1 MTNYAIGCPSLFI
14 DRSGGMARV
23 ARLNW
28 APDPQVAY
36 AQGAKSAPAGSS
48 AAAPWKFRL
57 EEARI
62 EDIHRAI
69 KSRQITCEKLVQAYI
84 NRIRAYDGMCVAPVN
99 PNDASDPQNLFP
111 DVAKYTGTPLQPG
124 VMQATVSD
132 PTKQQTYGYIRGV
145 KNAGQ
150 LRSLS
155 TVNIRGERSATCKAT
170 CDLHPSKGPL
180 PSGCSPACEAFRAQP
195 DGIERAREL
204 DRRFGANPNLVTMP
218 LYCTPFSIKD
228 IFDTK
233 DMRSTGG
240 ADVAYA
246 LDAAPADSTIVA
258 QLRAKGA
265 IILGKANLS
274 EYNGASGDP
283 GGSAKAEAVVLGA
296 GNSRSTWAGN
306 PCNPYDTERAP
317 AQAASSSGSGVSVA
331 ANLVTCSICEE
342 TGGSCRVPAAYN
354 GVASLNTGKAIMPF
368 GGGIGA
374 DPFIDR
380 AGINCRTV
388 KDTAIV
394 LDALKDPKRGYYD
407 PRDIYTALPK
417 ALIPQKPFASF
428 AGEKSLRGMRIGIVR
443 EFMVKHT
450 PNDAAISD
458 QIDKEIKTILRDKL
472 GAELFESV
480 DPLYPDDPSIPNL
493 KPTFQEALAEILP
506 FHMPEYLF
514 KTTSS
519 GEAEFPVF
527 ASRINVNVGK
537 TAGGGTLAPAEYM
550 ARAAEGLEPFP
561 PNLNLRRITLF
572 PRTSSFRFHLSQYLL
587 RRGDAKVKDWPSLNA
602 NASYYSGDKLAAFI
616 NWENLKDIRSDG
628 LTERIKMR
636 EVMQRV
642 ILKVMR
648 ENNLDALVNPLN
660 TVPIPKIG
668 GPVEPQIN
676 SRPSNRF
683 AFTADAGIPEV
694 IVPAGFNQ
702 VVYEPKFALSADTKT
717 YRSVSGTEKTMLDA
731 PGLPIS
737 LAFWAGPGEEGTIL
751 KAASAYEAATKHRRP
766 PRAFGPL
773 HGEPR

>member
-1 MTNYAIGCPSLFI
+1 MLKRDRQIGSAWVFALAVWLISFT
-14 DRSGGMARV
+14 
-23 ARLNW
+23 
-28 APDPQVAY
+28 APLSHAQVAK
-36 AQGAKSAPAGSS
+36 AATAAKAS
-48 AAAPWKFRL
+48 APWKFRL

-69 KSRQITCEKLVQAYI
+69 RTRQITCEKIVQAYI
-84 NRIRAYDGMCVAPVN
+84 NRIRAYDGQCVAPVN
-99 PNDASDPQNLFP
+99 PNDASDPNNHFP
-111 DVAKYTGTPLQPG
+111 DVGKYTGTPMQPG

-132 PTKQQTYGYIRGV
+132 PSKQQTYGYIRGV

-150 LRSLS
+150 LRSLN

-180 PSGCSPACEAFRAQP
+180 PNTCSQTCEAFRAQP

-204 DRRFGANPNLVTMP
+204 DRLFGANPNLTAMP
-218 LYCTPFSIKD
+218 LYCAPFSIKD
-228 IFDTK
+228 IFDAK

-240 ADVAYA
+240 ADVNYA
-246 LDAAPADSTIVA
+246 MDAAPADSTIVA

-265 IILGKANLS
+265 IILAKANLS

-283 GGSAKAEAVVLGA
+283 GGEAKAAAVVLGA
-296 GNSRSTWAGN
+296 GNSRSTWGGN
-306 PCNPYDTERAP
+306 PCNPYDTERAA
-317 AQAASSSGSGVSVA
+317 AQAASSSGSGVSVS
-331 ANLVTCSICEE
+331 ANLVACSICEE

-354 GVASLNTGKAIMPF
+354 ALANLNTGKAIISF

-380 AGINCRTV
+380 AGIQCRTV

-394 LDALKDPKRGYYD
+394 LDALKDPQRGYYD

-417 ALIPQKPFASF
+417 ALISQKPYASF
-428 AGEKSLRGMRIGIVR
+428 AEQKSLKGMRIGIVR

-472 GAELFESV
+472 GAQLFESV
-480 DPLYPDDPSIPNL
+480 DPLYPDDPTIPNL
-493 KPTFQEALAEILP
+493 KPSFQEALAEILP

-514 KTTSS
+514 KTLSN
-519 GEAEFPVF
+519 GQAEFPVF
-527 ASRINVNVGK
+527 ASKINVNIGK
-537 TAGGGTLAPAEYM
+537 TPGAGTLSPAEYM
-550 ARAAEGLEPFP
+550 ARAAESLEPFP

-587 RRGDAKVKDWPSLNA
+587 RRGDARVKDWPSLNA

-616 NWENLKDIRSDG
+616 NWQNLTDIRSAG

-642 ILKVMR
+642 VLKVMR
-648 ENNLDALVNPLN
+648 ENNLDVLINPL
-660 TVPIPKIG
+660 TTIPIPKIG
-668 GPVEPQIN
+668 GPVEAEIN

-694 IVPAGFNQ
+694 VVPAGFNQ
-702 VVYEPKFALSADTKT
+702 VVFEPKFALSADTRS
-717 YRSVSGTEKTMLDA
+717 YRNVSGTERTLLDA

-737 LAFWAGPGEEGTIL
+737 LSFWAGPGEEAMII
-751 KAASAYEAATKHRRP
+751 KAAAAYEAATKHRRP
-766 PRAFGPL
+766 PAAFGPL
-773 HGEPR
+773 PGEP

>member
-1 MTNYAIGCPSLFI
+1 MTGDVTKVRRFYSLRLPAWI
-14 DRSGGMARV
+14 V
-23 ARLNW
+23 ALGLFNLG
-28 APDPQVAY
+28 PGLVH
-36 AQGAKSAPAGSS
+36 AQTAKPPPAK

-69 KSRQITCEKLVQAYI
+69 RSRQITCAGLVQAYI
-84 NRIRAYDGMCVAPVN
+84 NRIRAYDGPCVAAVN
-99 PNDASDPQNLFP
+99 PNDASDPQNHFP
-111 DVAKYTGTPLQPG
+111 DIGKYTGTPLQPG
-124 VMQATVSD
+124 VMQATISD
-132 PTKQQTYGYIRGV
+132 PAKQQIYGTIRGV

-155 TVNIRGERSATCKAT
+155 TVNIRGERCATCKGS
-170 CDLHPSKGPL
+170 CDLHPSKGLL
-180 PSGCSPACEAFRAQP
+180 PSACNPACEVFRAQP
-195 DGIERAREL
+195 DALERAREL
-204 DRRFGANPNLVTMP
+204 DRQFGANPNLTALP
-218 LYCTPFSIKD
+218 LYCAAFSIKD

-240 ADVAYA
+240 ADVAYNM
-246 LDAAPADSTIVA
+246 DAAPADSTIVA

-265 IILGKANLS
+265 IILAKANLS
-274 EYNGASGDP
+274 EYNGGTGDP
-283 GGSAKAEAVVLGA
+283 GGAAKANAVVLGA
-296 GNSRSTWAGN
+296 GNSRSTWGGN
-306 PCNPYDTERAP
+306 PCNPYDTERAA

-331 ANLVTCSICEE
+331 ANLATCSICEE

-354 GVASLNTGKAIMPF
+354 GIANLTTGKAIMPF

-380 AGINCRTV
+380 AGIHCRWV

-417 ALIPQKPFASF
+417 ALISQKPYASF
-428 AGEKSLRGMRIGIVR
+428 AKEKNLTGMRIGIVR

-472 GAELFESV
+472 GAQLFESV
-480 DPLYPDDPSIPNL
+480 DPLYPDDPTIPNL

-514 KTTSS
+514 KTNRA

-537 TAGGGTLAPAEYM
+537 TSGGGSLSPAEYM
-550 ARAAEGLEPFP
+550 ARAAEGLDPFP

-572 PRTSSFRFHLSQYLL
+572 PRTLSFKFHLSQYLL
-587 RRGDAKVKDWPSLNA
+587 RRGDAKVKDWASLNA
-602 NASYYSGDKLAAFI
+602 NATYYSGDKLAAFI
-616 NWENLKDIRSDG
+616 NWQNLPDIRSDG
-628 LTERIKMR
+628 ITERIKMR

-642 ILKVMR
+642 VLKVMR
-648 ENNLDALVNPLN
+648 ENNLDVLVNPL
-660 TVPIPKIG
+660 TTIPIPKIG
-668 GPVEPQIN
+668 GPVEPEVN

-694 IVPAGFNQ
+694 TVPAGFNR
-702 VVYEPKFALSADTKT
+702 VIYEPKFALSPDTKS
-717 YRSVSGTEKTMLDA
+717 YRSVSGTERTLLDP

-737 LAFWAGPGEEGTIL
+737 LSFWAGPGEEPTIL
-751 KAASAYEAATKHRRP
+751 KAASAYEGATKHRRP
-766 PRAFGPL
+766 PAAFGPL
-773 HGEPR
+773 PGEP

>member
-1 MTNYAIGCPSLFI
+1 MTKHASLGGWCLSLGLAVCLEGHALWDFGPS
-14 DRSGGMARV
+14 SAR
-23 ARLNW
+23 AQSA
-28 APDPQVAY
+28 AP
-36 AQGAKSAPAGSS
+36 APAGK
-48 AAAPWKFRL
+48 APAPWKFRL

-69 KSRQITCEKLVQAYI
+69 KSRQITCEQLVQAYI
-84 NRIRAYDGMCVAPVN
+84 NRIRAYDGMCVTPVN
-99 PNDASDPQNLFP
+99 PNDANDPKNLFP

-132 PTKQQTYGYIRGV
+132 PAKQQTYGYIRGV

-150 LRSLS
+150 LRSFS

-180 PSGCSPACEAFRAQP
+180 PGGCSPACEAFRAQP
-195 DGIERAREL
+195 DGLERARDL
-204 DRRFGANPNLVTMP
+204 DRQFGTNPNLSAMP

-246 LDAAPADSTIVA
+246 LDAAPQDSTIVA

-274 EYNGASGDP
+274 EYNGGSGDP

-317 AQAASSSGSGVSVA
+317 AQAASSSGSGVSVS
-331 ANLVTCSICEE
+331 ANLVACSICEE

-354 GVASLNTGKAIMPF
+354 GIANLNTGKAIMPF

-380 AGINCRTV
+380 AGIHCRTV

-417 ALIPQKPFASF
+417 ALIPQKPYASF

-450 PNDAAISD
+450 SNDAAISD
-458 QIDKEIKTILRDKL
+458 QIDKEIKSILRDKL
-472 GAELFESV
+472 GAQLFESV
-480 DPLYPDDPSIPNL
+480 DPLYPDDPTIPNL

-514 KTTSS
+514 KTNAA
-519 GEAEFPVF
+519 GEAEFTVF
-527 ASRINVNVGK
+527 ASRINVSVGK
-537 TAGGGTLAPAEYM
+537 TPGGGKLSPAEYM

-587 RRGDAKVKDWPSLNA
+587 RRNDAKVKDWPSLNA

-616 NWENLKDIRSDG
+616 NWQNLNDIRSDG

-642 ILKVMR
+642 VLKVMR
-648 ENNLDALVNPLN
+648 ENNLDVLVNPLT

-668 GPVEPQIN
+668 GPVEPEIN
-676 SRPSNRF
+676 SRPSNRY

-694 IVPAGFNQ
+694 VVPAGFNQ
-702 VVYEPKFALSADTKT
+702 VVYEPKFVLSADTKN
-717 YRSVSGTEKTMLDA
+717 YRSVSGTEKALLDA

-737 LAFWAGPGEEGTIL
+737 LSFWAGPGEESTIL

-766 PRAFGPL
+766 PQAFGPL
-773 HGEPR
+773 RGEP

>member
-1 MTNYAIGCPSLFI
+1 MIKYVTVGRRCLSIALAGWLGTNVLT
-14 DRSGGMARV
+14 
-23 ARLNW
+23 
-28 APDPQVAY
+28 APDPQAAY

-204 DRRFGANPNLVTMP
+204 DRRFGANPNLSAMP

-480 DPLYPDDPSIPNL
+480 DPLYPDDPAIPNL

-519 GEAEFPVF
+519 GEAEFSVF

-648 ENNLDALVNPLN
+648 ENNLDALVNPL
-660 TVPIPKIG
+660 TTIPIPKIG

-717 YRSVSGTEKTMLDA
+717 YRSVSGTEKAMLDA

-751 KAASAYEAATKHRRP
+751 KAASAYEAATKHRRS

-773 HGEPR
+773 RGEPQ

>member
-1 MTNYAIGCPSLFI
+1 MARYAIL
-14 DRSGGMARV
+14 V
-23 ARLNW
+23 ARFLSLGLALW
-28 APDPQVAY
+28 LGAHALFSFAPPSAY
-36 AQGAKSAPAGSS
+36 AQSAKPAPAGKAS
-48 AAAPWKFRL
+48 APWKFRL

-69 KSRQITCEKLVQAYI
+69 KSRQITCEQLVQAYI

-99 PNDASDPQNLFP
+99 PNDASDAKNFFP
-111 DVAKYTGTPLQPG
+111 DIAKYTGTPLQPG

-132 PTKQQTYGYIRGV
+132 PAKQQTYGYIRGV

-180 PSGCSPACEAFRAQP
+180 PGGCSPACEAFRAQP
-195 DGIERAREL
+195 DGLERAREL
-204 DRRFGANPNLVTMP
+204 DRQFGANPNLSAMP
-218 LYCTPFSIKD
+218 LYCTAFSIKD

-240 ADVAYA
+240 ADVTYA

-283 GGSAKAEAVVLGA
+283 GGSAKAEAVVVGA

-317 AQAASSSGSGVSVA
+317 AQAASSSGSGVSVS
-331 ANLVTCSICEE
+331 ANLVVCSICEE

-354 GVASLNTGKAIMPF
+354 GIANLNAGKAIMSF

-380 AGINCRTV
+380 AGIHCRTV

-417 ALIPQKPFASF
+417 ALIPQKPYASF
-428 AGEKSLRGMRIGIVR
+428 AGQKSLAGMRIGIVR

-458 QIDKEIKTILRDKL
+458 QIDREIKTILRDKL
-472 GAELFESV
+472 GAQLFESV
-480 DPLYPDDPSIPNL
+480 DPLYPDDPTIPNL
-493 KPTFQEALAEILP
+493 KPSFQEALAEILP

-514 KTTSS
+514 KTNSA

-527 ASRINVNVGK
+527 ASRINVSVGK
-537 TAGGGTLAPAEYM
+537 TPGGGTLSPAEYM
-550 ARAAEGLEPFP
+550 ARTAEGLEPFP

-587 RRGDAKVKDWPSLNA
+587 RRNDAKVKDWPSLNA

-616 NWENLKDIRSDG
+616 NWQNLNDIRSDG

-648 ENNLDALVNPLN
+648 ENNLDVLVNPLN

-668 GPVEPQIN
+668 GPVEPEIN

-694 IVPAGFNQ
+694 VVPAGFNQ
-702 VVYEPKFALSADTKT
+702 VVYEPKFALSPDTKN

-737 LAFWAGPGEEGTIL
+737 LSFWAGPGEEGTIL

-766 PRAFGPL
+766 PPAFGPL
-773 HGEPR
+773 RGEP

>member
-1 MTNYAIGCPSLFI
+1 MTRYATKVGRCFSL
-14 DRSGGMARV
+14 SLAAWLGMMGLQTFAIK
-23 ARLNW
+23 LL
-28 APDPQVAY
+28 Y
-36 AQGAKSAPAGSS
+36 AQSANAPAASKAS
-48 AAAPWKFRL
+48 MPWKFRL

-69 KSRQITCEKLVQAYI
+69 KSRQITCEKLVQAHI

-99 PNDASDPQNLFP
+99 PNDPNDPNNLFP

-124 VMQATVSD
+124 VMQATISD
-132 PTKQQTYGYIRGV
+132 PAKLQTYGYIRGA

-180 PSGCSPACEAFRAQP
+180 PSGCSQTCEAFRAQP
-195 DGIERAREL
+195 DGLERAREL
-204 DRRFGANPNLVTMP
+204 DRQFGANPNLVAMP

-240 ADVAYA
+240 ADVTYGM
-246 LDAAPADSTIVA
+246 DAAPADSTIVA

-265 IILGKANLS
+265 IILAKANLS
-274 EYNGASGDP
+274 EYNGGTGDP
-283 GGSAKAEAVVLGA
+283 GGAAKATAVVLGA

-306 PCNPYDTERAP
+306 PCNPYDTERAA

-354 GVASLNTGKAIMPF
+354 GVANLTTGKAIMAF

-380 AGINCRTV
+380 AGIHCRTV

-417 ALIPQKPFASF
+417 ALIPQKPYASF
-428 AGEKSLRGMRIGIVR
+428 AEQKNLAGMRIGIVR

-458 QIDKEIKTILRDKL
+458 QIDREIKRILRDKL
-472 GAELFESV
+472 GAQLFESV
-480 DPLYPDDPSIPNL
+480 DPLYPDDPAIPNL

-514 KTTSS
+514 KINNA

-527 ASRINVNVGK
+527 AGKVNVSVGK
-537 TAGGGTLAPAEYM
+537 TPGGGTLSPAEYM
-550 ARAAEGLEPFP
+550 ARAAEGMEPFP

-587 RRGDAKVKDWPSLNA
+587 RRGDTKVKDWLSLNA
-602 NASYYSGDKLAAFI
+602 NATYYSGDKLAAFT
-616 NWENLKDIRSDG
+616 NWQNLADIRSNG
-628 LTERIKMR
+628 ITERIKMR

-642 ILKVMR
+642 VLKVMR
-648 ENNLDALVNPLN
+648 ENNLDVLVNPL
-660 TVPIPKIG
+660 TTIPIPKIG
-668 GPVEPQIN
+668 GPVEPEIN

-683 AFTADAGIPEV
+683 AFTADAGIPEIV
-694 IVPAGFNQ
+694 VPAGFNR
-702 VVYEPKFALSADTKT
+702 VVYEPKFMLSADTKS
-717 YRSVSGTEKTMLDA
+717 YRSISGTEQTLLDP
-731 PGLPIS
+731 PGLPIGLS
-737 LAFWAGPGEEGTIL
+737 FWAGPGEESTIL

-766 PRAFGPL
+766 PAAFGPL
-773 HGEPR
+773 PGEP

>member
-1 MTNYAIGCPSLFI
+1 MTRPVTKVRRSCSLSLAAWVAAIGL
-14 DRSGGMARV
+14 
-23 ARLNW
+23 LNF
-28 APDPQVAY
+28 APGLTY
-36 AQGAKSAPAGSS
+36 AQAAKPPPAGK
-48 AAAPWKFRL
+48 AATPWKFRL

-69 KSRQITCEKLVQAYI
+69 GSGQITCARLVQAYI
-84 NRIRAYDGMCVAPVN
+84 NRIRAYDGQCVAPVN
-99 PNDASDPQNLFP
+99 PNDTSDPQNHFP
-111 DVAKYTGTPLQPG
+111 DAAKYTGTPLQPG
-124 VMQATVSD
+124 VMQATISD
-132 PTKQQTYGYIRGV
+132 PAKLQIYGTIRGV
-145 KNAGQ
+145 KNSGQ

-155 TVNIRGERSATCKAT
+155 TVNIRGERCATCKGH

-180 PSGCSPACEAFRAQP
+180 PSGCNPACEVFRAQP
-195 DGIERAREL
+195 DGLERAQEL
-204 DRRFGANPNLVTMP
+204 DRQFGAKPNLAAMP
-218 LYCTPFSIKD
+218 LYCAAFSIKD

-240 ADVAYA
+240 ADVAYGM
-246 LDAAPADSTIVA
+246 DAAPADSTIVA

-265 IILGKANLS
+265 IILAKANLS
-274 EYNGASGDP
+274 EYNGATGDP
-283 GGSAKAEAVVLGA
+283 GGAAKADAVVLGA

-306 PCNPYDTERAP
+306 PCNPYDTERAA
-317 AQAASSSGSGVSVA
+317 AQAASSSGSGVSVG

-354 GVASLNTGKAIMPF
+354 GIANLTTGKAIMPF

-380 AGINCRTV
+380 AGIHCRWV

-417 ALIPQKPFASF
+417 ALIPQKPYAGFAK
-428 AGEKSLRGMRIGIVR
+428 EKSLAGMRIGIVR

-472 GAELFESV
+472 GAQLFESV
-480 DPLYPDDPSIPNL
+480 DPLYPDDPTVANL

-514 KTTSS
+514 KTNAA

-527 ASRINVNVGK
+527 AGRINVNVGK
-537 TAGGGTLAPAEYM
+537 TPGGGTLSPAEYM

-572 PRTSSFRFHLSQYLL
+572 PRTSSFKFHLSQYLL
-587 RRGDAKVKDWPSLNA
+587 RRGDTKVKDWASLNA
-602 NASYYSGDKLAAFI
+602 NATYYSGDKLAAFI
-616 NWENLKDIRSDG
+616 NWQNLTDIRSNG

-642 ILKVMR
+642 VLKVMR
-648 ENNLDALVNPLN
+648 ENNLDVLVNPLT

-694 IVPAGFNQ
+694 TVPAGFNR
-702 VVYEPKFALSADTKT
+702 VVYEPKFALSSDT
-717 YRSVSGTEKTMLDA
+717 RSYQNISGTEQTLLDP
-731 PGLPIS
+731 PGLPVS
-737 LAFWAGPGEEGTIL
+737 MSFWAGPGEEGTIL

-766 PRAFGPL
+766 PPAFGPL
-773 HGEPR
+773 SGEP

>member
-1 MTNYAIGCPSLFI
+1 MTRPVLKVTRMFSLGLAAWVAWIGLLDFAPELLLHAQTAKPS
-14 DRSGGMARV
+14 AT
-23 ARLNW
+23 A
-28 APDPQVAY
+28 
-36 AQGAKSAPAGSS
+36 
-48 AAAPWKFRL
+48 WKFRL
-57 EEARI
+57 EETKI

-69 KSRQITCEKLVQAYI
+69 RSGQITCARLVQAYI
-84 NRIRAYDGMCVAPVN
+84 NRIRAYDGTCVAPAD
-99 PNDASDPQNLFP
+99 PNDGNDPKNHFP

-124 VMQATVSD
+124 VMQATISD
-132 PTKQQTYGYIRGV
+132 PAKMQIYGTIRGL

-155 TVNIRGERSATCKAT
+155 TVNIRGERCATCKGS

-180 PSGCSPACEAFRAQP
+180 PSGCNQACEAFRAQP
-195 DGIERAREL
+195 DGLERAQEL
-204 DRRFGANPNLVTMP
+204 DRQFGANPNLAAMP

-240 ADVAYA
+240 ADVAYGM
-246 LDAAPADSTIVA
+246 DAAPADSTIVA

-265 IILGKANLS
+265 IILAKANLS
-274 EYNGASGDP
+274 EYNGATGDP
-283 GGSAKAEAVVLGA
+283 GGSAKATAVVLGA

-306 PCNPYDTERAP
+306 PCNPYDTERAA
-317 AQAASSSGSGVSVA
+317 AQAASSSGSGVSVS

-354 GVASLNTGKAIMPF
+354 GIANLTTGKAIIPF

-380 AGINCRTV
+380 AGIHCRWV

-417 ALIPQKPFASF
+417 GLISQKPYASF
-428 AGEKSLRGMRIGIVR
+428 AGEKSLTGMRIGIVR

-450 PNDAAISD
+450 ANDAAISD
-458 QIDKEIKTILRDKL
+458 QIDKEIKAILRDKL
-472 GAELFESV
+472 GAQLFESV
-480 DPLYPDDPSIPNL
+480 DPLYPDDPTIPNL

-514 KTTSS
+514 KTNSA

-527 ASRINVNVGK
+527 ASKVNVDVGK
-537 TAGGGTLAPAEYM
+537 TPGGGTLSPAEYM

-572 PRTSSFRFHLSQYLL
+572 PRTSSFKFHLSQYLL
-587 RRGDAKVKDWPSLNA
+587 RRGDTKVKDWASLNA
-602 NASYYSGDKLAAFI
+602 NATYYSGDKLAAFT
-616 NWENLKDIRSDG
+616 NWQNLADIRSNG
-628 LTERIKMR
+628 LTERITMR

-642 ILKVMR
+642 VLKVMR
-648 ENNLDALVNPLN
+648 ENNLDVLVNPL
-660 TVPIPKIG
+660 TTIPIPKIG
-668 GPVEPQIN
+668 GPVEPEVN

-683 AFTADAGIPEV
+683 AFTADAGIPE
-694 IVPAGFNQ
+694 ITVPAGFNR
-702 VVYEPKFALSADTKT
+702 VVYEPKFVLSSDTKN
-717 YRSVSGTEKTMLDA
+717 YRSVSGSERTLLDA

-737 LAFWAGPGEEGTIL
+737 ISFWAGPGEEPTIL
-751 KAASAYEAATKHRRP
+751 KVASAYEAATKHRRP
-766 PRAFGPL
+766 PAAFGPL
-773 HGEPR
+773 SGEP

>member
-1 MTNYAIGCPSLFI
+1 MTRPVTKVRRSCSLSLAAWVAAIGL
-14 DRSGGMARV
+14 
-23 ARLNW
+23 LNF
-28 APDPQVAY
+28 APGLTY
-36 AQGAKSAPAGSS
+36 AQAAKPPPAGK
-48 AAAPWKFRL
+48 AATPWKFRL

-69 KSRQITCEKLVQAYI
+69 GSGQITCARLVQAYI
-84 NRIRAYDGMCVAPVN
+84 NRIRAYDGQCVAPVN
-99 PNDASDPQNLFP
+99 PNDTSDPQNHFP
-111 DVAKYTGTPLQPG
+111 DAAKYTGTPLQPG
-124 VMQATVSD
+124 VMQATISD
-132 PTKQQTYGYIRGV
+132 PAKLQIYGTIRGV
-145 KNAGQ
+145 KNSGQ

-155 TVNIRGERSATCKAT
+155 TVNIRGERCATCKGH

-180 PSGCSPACEAFRAQP
+180 PSGCNPACEVFRAQP
-195 DGIERAREL
+195 DGLERAQEL
-204 DRRFGANPNLVTMP
+204 DRRFGAKPNLAAMP
-218 LYCTPFSIKD
+218 LYCAAFSIKD

-240 ADVAYA
+240 ADVAYGM
-246 LDAAPADSTIVA
+246 DAAPADSTIVA

-265 IILGKANLS
+265 IILAKANLS
-274 EYNGASGDP
+274 EYNGATGDP
-283 GGSAKAEAVVLGA
+283 GGAAKADAVVLGA

-306 PCNPYDTERAP
+306 PCNPYDTERAA
-317 AQAASSSGSGVSVA
+317 AQAASSSGSGVSVG

-354 GVASLNTGKAIMPF
+354 GIANLTTGKAIMPF

-380 AGINCRTV
+380 AGIHCRWV

-394 LDALKDPKRGYYD
+394 LDALKDPKHGYYD

-417 ALIPQKPFASF
+417 ALIPQKPYAGFAK
-428 AGEKSLRGMRIGIVR
+428 EKSLAGMRIGIVR

-472 GAELFESV
+472 GAQLFESV
-480 DPLYPDDPSIPNL
+480 DPLYPDDPTVANL

-514 KTTSS
+514 KTNAA

-527 ASRINVNVGK
+527 AGRINVNVGK
-537 TAGGGTLAPAEYM
+537 TPGGGTLSPAEYM

-572 PRTSSFRFHLSQYLL
+572 PRTSSFKFHLSQYLL
-587 RRGDAKVKDWPSLNA
+587 RRGDTKVKDWASLNA
-602 NASYYSGDKLAAFI
+602 NATYYSGDKLAAFI
-616 NWENLKDIRSDG
+616 NWQNLTDIRSNG

-642 ILKVMR
+642 VLKVMR
-648 ENNLDALVNPLN
+648 ENNLDVLVNPLT

-694 IVPAGFNQ
+694 TVPAGFNR
-702 VVYEPKFALSADTKT
+702 VVYEPKFALSSDT
-717 YRSVSGTEKTMLDA
+717 RSYQNISGTEQTLLDP
-731 PGLPIS
+731 PGLPVS
-737 LAFWAGPGEEGTIL
+737 MSFWAGPGEEGTIL

-766 PRAFGPL
+766 PTAFGPL
-773 HGEPR
+773 SGEP

>member
-1 MTNYAIGCPSLFI
+1 MTSYALAVRRCLSIALAGWLASHIF
-14 DRSGGMARV
+14 
-23 ARLNW
+23 W
-28 APDPQVAY
+28 ALDPQVAD
-36 AQGAKSAPAGSS
+36 AQSAKPAPAGSAS
-48 AAAPWKFRL
+48 APWKFRL

-99 PNDASDPQNLFP
+99 PNDANDPQNLFP

-180 PSGCSPACEAFRAQP
+180 PSGCSPACEAFRTQP
-195 DGIERAREL
+195 DGLERAREL
-204 DRRFGANPNLVTMP
+204 DRRFGANPNLSAMP

-354 GVASLNTGKAIMPF
+354 GVASLNTGKAIIPF

-480 DPLYPDDPSIPNL
+480 DPLYPDDPAISNL

-519 GEAEFPVF
+519 GEAEFSVF

-702 VVYEPKFALSADTKT
+702 VVYEPKFALSDDTKT
-717 YRSVSGTEKTMLDA
+717 YRSVSGIEKTMLDA
-731 PGLPIS
+731 PGLPVS

>member
-1 MTNYAIGCPSLFI
+1 MTRPVTKVRRSFSLSLAAWVAAIGLLDF
-14 DRSGGMARV
+14 
-23 ARLNW
+23 
-28 APDPQVAY
+28 APGLTY
-36 AQGAKSAPAGSS
+36 AQTAKPPPAGK
-48 AAAPWKFRL
+48 AATPWKFRL

-69 KSRQITCEKLVQAYI
+69 GSGQITCARLVQAYI
-84 NRIRAYDGMCVAPVN
+84 NRIRAYDGQCVAPVN
-99 PNDASDPQNLFP
+99 PNDTSDPQNHFP
-111 DVAKYTGTPLQPG
+111 DAAKYTGTPLQPG
-124 VMQATVSD
+124 VMQATISD
-132 PTKQQTYGYIRGV
+132 PAKLQIYGTIRGV
-145 KNAGQ
+145 KNSGQ

-155 TVNIRGERSATCKAT
+155 TVNIRGERCATCKGH

-180 PSGCSPACEAFRAQP
+180 PSGCNPACEAFRAQP
-195 DGIERAREL
+195 DGLERAQEL
-204 DRRFGANPNLVTMP
+204 DRQFGAKPNLAAMP
-218 LYCTPFSIKD
+218 LYCAAFSIKD

-240 ADVAYA
+240 ADVAYGM
-246 LDAAPADSTIVA
+246 DAAPADSTIVA

-265 IILGKANLS
+265 IILAKANLS
-274 EYNGASGDP
+274 EYNGATGDP
-283 GGSAKAEAVVLGA
+283 GGAAKADAVVLGA

-306 PCNPYDTERAP
+306 PCNPYDTERAA
-317 AQAASSSGSGVSVA
+317 AQAASSSGSGVSVG

-354 GVASLNTGKAIMPF
+354 GIANLTTGKAIMSF

-380 AGINCRTV
+380 AGIHCRWV

-394 LDALKDPKRGYYD
+394 LDALKDPKRAYYD

-417 ALIPQKPFASF
+417 ALIPQKPYAGFAK
-428 AGEKSLRGMRIGIVR
+428 EKSLAGMRIGIVR

-472 GAELFESV
+472 GAQLFESV
-480 DPLYPDDPSIPNL
+480 DPLYPDDPTVANL

-514 KTTSS
+514 KTNAA

-527 ASRINVNVGK
+527 AGRINVNVGK
-537 TAGGGTLAPAEYM
+537 TPGGGTLSPAEYM

-572 PRTSSFRFHLSQYLL
+572 PRTSSFKFHLSQYLL
-587 RRGDAKVKDWPSLNA
+587 RRGDTKVKDWASLNA
-602 NASYYSGDKLAAFI
+602 NATYYSGDKLAAFI
-616 NWENLKDIRSDG
+616 NWQNLTDIRSNG

-642 ILKVMR
+642 VLKVMR
-648 ENNLDALVNPLN
+648 ENNLDVLVNPLT

-694 IVPAGFNQ
+694 TVPAGFNR
-702 VVYEPKFALSADTKT
+702 VVYEPKFALSSDT
-717 YRSVSGTEKTMLDA
+717 RSYQNISGTEQTLLDP
-731 PGLPIS
+731 PGLPVS
-737 LAFWAGPGEEGTIL
+737 MSFWAGPGEEGTIL

-766 PRAFGPL
+766 PTAFGPL
-773 HGEPR
+773 SGEP

>member
-1 MTNYAIGCPSLFI
+1 MMRHATNVGRCFWLSLTAWVAAIALSDFAPKLIYA
-14 DRSGGMARV
+14 
-23 ARLNW
+23 
-28 APDPQVAY
+28 QVAM
-36 AQGAKSAPAGSS
+36 APSAGKASI
-48 AAAPWKFRL
+48 PWKFHL

-69 KSRQITCEKLVQAYI
+69 KSGQITCAKLVQAYI

-99 PNDASDPQNLFP
+99 PNDTSDPKNFFP
-111 DVAKYTGTPLQPG
+111 DIAKYTGTPLQPG
-124 VMQATVSD
+124 AMQATISD
-132 PTKQQTYGYIRGV
+132 PAKQQTYGYIRGV

-170 CDLHPSKGPL
+170 CDLHPAKGPL
-180 PSGCSPACEAFRAQP
+180 PGSCSQSCEAFRAQP
-195 DGIERAREL
+195 DGLERAREL
-204 DRRFGANPNLVTMP
+204 DRQFGANPNLAAMP
-218 LYCTPFSIKD
+218 LYCVAFSIKD

-265 IILGKANLS
+265 IILAKANLS

-283 GGSAKAEAVVLGA
+283 GGAAKAEAVVLGA

-306 PCNPYDTERAP
+306 PCNPYDTERAA

-331 ANLVTCSICEE
+331 ANLVACSICEE

-354 GVASLNTGKAIMPF
+354 GLANLTTGKAIIPF

-380 AGINCRTV
+380 AGIHCRTV

-394 LDALKDPKRGYYD
+394 LDALKDPRRGYYD

-417 ALIPQKPFASF
+417 ALIPQKPYASF
-428 AGEKSLRGMRIGIVR
+428 ANQKSLTGMRIGIVR

-458 QIDKEIKTILRDKL
+458 QIDKEIKNILRNKL
-472 GAELFESV
+472 GAQLFESV
-480 DPLYPDDPSIPNL
+480 DPLYPDDPTIPNL

-506 FHMPEYLF
+506 FHIPEYLF

-527 ASRINVNVGK
+527 AGKINVAVGK
-537 TAGGGTLAPAEYM
+537 TPGGGTLSPAEYM
-550 ARAAEGLEPFP
+550 ARVAEGLEPFP
-561 PNLNLRRITLF
+561 ANLNLRRITIF

-602 NASYYSGDKLAAFI
+602 NATYYSGDKLAAFI
-616 NWENLKDIRSDG
+616 NWQNLADIRSNG

-642 ILKVMR
+642 VLKVMR
-648 ENNLDALVNPLN
+648 ENNLDVLVNPL
-660 TVPIPKIG
+660 TTIPIPKIG
-668 GPVEPQIN
+668 GPVEPEVN

-683 AFTADAGIPEV
+683 AFTADAGIPEI
-694 IVPAGFNQ
+694 IVPAGFNRI
-702 VVYEPKFALSADTKT
+702 VYEPTFALSADTKS
-717 YRSVSGTEKTMLDA
+717 YRSVSGSEKMLLDA

-737 LAFWAGPGEEGTIL
+737 LSFWAGPGEESTIL
-751 KAASAYEAATKHRRP
+751 KAASAYEAATRHRRP
-766 PRAFGPL
+766 PVAFGPL
-773 HGEPR
+773 PGEP

>member
-1 MTNYAIGCPSLFI
+1 MMEDIANVGSALKRCLTIWVAAISLLNIVPGIIYA
-14 DRSGGMARV
+14 
-23 ARLNW
+23 
-28 APDPQVAY
+28 QVAKPPS
-36 AQGAKSAPAGSS
+36 AGKAPAPS
-48 AAAPWKFRL
+48 KFHL

-69 KSRQITCEKLVQAYI
+69 KSRQITCEQVVQAYL

-99 PNDASDPQNLFP
+99 PNDAGDPKNFFP

-124 VMQATVSD
+124 VMQATISD
-132 PTKQQTYGYIRGV
+132 PAKLQTYGYIRGV

-155 TVNIRGERSATCKAT
+155 TVNIRGERSAICKAT
-170 CDLHPSKGPL
+170 CDLHPSKGAL
-180 PSGCSPACEAFRAQP
+180 PNTCSHSCEAFRAQP
-195 DGIERAREL
+195 DGLERAREL
-204 DRRFGANPNLVTMP
+204 DRQFGANPNLAALP

-228 IFDTK
+228 IFDAK

-240 ADVAYA
+240 ADVAYGM
-246 LDAAPADSTIVA
+246 DAAPADSTIVA

-265 IILGKANLS
+265 IILAKANLS
-274 EYNGASGDP
+274 EYNCASGDP
-283 GGSAKAEAVVLGA
+283 GGSAKADAIVVGA

-306 PCNPYDTERAP
+306 PCNPYDTERAA

-354 GVASLNTGKAIMPF
+354 GLANLNTGKAIIPF

-380 AGINCRTV
+380 AGIQCRTV

-407 PRDIYTALPK
+407 PRDIYTAIPK
-417 ALIPQKPFASF
+417 ALIAQKPYASF
-428 AGEKSLRGMRIGIVR
+428 AQQKSLAGMRLGIVR

-450 PNDAAISD
+450 ANDAAISD
-458 QIDKEIKTILRDKL
+458 QIDKEIKSILRDKL
-472 GAELFESV
+472 GAQLFESV
-480 DPLYPDDPSIPNL
+480 DPLYPDDPTIPNL

-514 KTTSS
+514 KTNNT

-527 ASRINVNVGK
+527 ASKININVGK
-537 TAGGGTLAPAEYM
+537 TPGGGMLSPAEYM
-550 ARAAEGLEPFP
+550 SRAAEGLELFP
-561 PNLNLRRITLF
+561 ANLNLRRITLF
-572 PRTSSFRFHLSQYLL
+572 PRTSSFKFHLSQYLL
-587 RRGDAKVKDWPSLNA
+587 RRGDAKVKDWPTLNA
-602 NASYYSGDKLAAFI
+602 NATYYSGDKLAAFI
-616 NWENLKDIRSDG
+616 NWQNLSDIRSDG

-642 ILKVMR
+642 VLKVMR
-648 ENNLDALVNPLN
+648 ENNLDVLVNPL
-660 TVPIPKIG
+660 TTIPIPKIG
-668 GPVEPQIN
+668 GPVEPEIN
-676 SRPSNRF
+676 SRPSNRY
-683 AFTADAGIPEV
+683 AFTADAGIPEIV
-694 IVPAGFNQ
+694 VPAGFNR
-702 VVYEPKFALSADTKT
+702 VVYEPKFALSSDTRS
-717 YRSVSGTEKTMLDA
+717 YRSVSGTERTLLDA

-737 LAFWAGPGEEGTIL
+737 LSFWAGPGEESTIL
-751 KAASAYEAATKHRRP
+751 KAASAYEAVTKHRRP
-766 PRAFGPL
+766 PAAFGPL
-773 HGEPR
+773 PGEP

>member
-1 MTNYAIGCPSLFI
+1 MTRHATKVGRFFWLSLTPWVAAIALPDLAPKLIYA
-14 DRSGGMARV
+14 
-23 ARLNW
+23 
-28 APDPQVAY
+28 QVATTPPVGN
-36 AQGAKSAPAGSS
+36 ASTPG
-48 AAAPWKFRL
+48 KFRL

-69 KSRQITCEKLVQAYI
+69 KSGQITCEKLVQAYI

-99 PNDASDPQNLFP
+99 PNDASDPKNFFP
-111 DVAKYTGTPLQPG
+111 EVDKYTGTPLQPG
-124 VMQATVSD
+124 VLQATISD
-132 PTKQQTYGYIRGV
+132 PAKQQTYGYIRGV
-145 KNAGQ
+145 KNARQ

-155 TVNIRGERSATCKAT
+155 TVNIRGERSTTCKTT
-170 CDLHPSKGPL
+170 CDLHPSQGPL
-180 PSGCSPACEAFRAQP
+180 PGTCSQACAAFRAQP
-195 DGIERAREL
+195 DGLERAREL
-204 DRRFGANPNLVTMP
+204 DRRFGANPNLVAMP

-240 ADVAYA
+240 ADVAYGM
-246 LDAAPADSTIVA
+246 DAAPADSTIVA

-265 IILGKANLS
+265 IILAKANLS

-283 GGSAKAEAVVLGA
+283 GGAAKADAVVVGA

-306 PCNPYDTERAP
+306 PCNPYDTERAA

-354 GVASLNTGKAIMPF
+354 GLASLTTGKAIIPF

-380 AGINCRTV
+380 AGIHCRTV

-417 ALIPQKPFASF
+417 ALIPQKPYGSF
-428 AGEKSLRGMRIGIVR
+428 ANQKSLAGMRIGIVR

-450 PNDAAISD
+450 PNDVAISD
-458 QIDKEIKTILRDKL
+458 QIDKEIKSILRDKL
-472 GAELFESV
+472 GAQLFESV
-480 DPLYPDDPSIPNL
+480 DPLYPDDPTIPNL

-514 KTTSS
+514 KTTST

-527 ASRINVNVGK
+527 VGKINVAVGK
-537 TAGGGTLAPAEYM
+537 TPGGGTLSPAEYM

-561 PNLNLRRITLF
+561 PNLNLRRITIF
-572 PRTSSFRFHLSQYLL
+572 PRTSSFKFHLSQYLL

-602 NASYYSGDKLAAFI
+602 NATYYSGDKVAAFI
-616 NWENLKDIRSDG
+616 NWQNLADIRSNG

-642 ILKVMR
+642 VLKVMR
-648 ENNLDALVNPLN
+648 ENNLDVLVNPL
-660 TVPIPKIG
+660 TTIPIPKIG
-668 GPVEPQIN
+668 GPVEPEAN

-683 AFTADAGIPEV
+683 AFTADAGIPEI
-694 IVPAGFNQ
+694 IVPAGFNRI
-702 VVYEPKFALSADTKT
+702 VYEPKFMLSADTKS
-717 YRSVSGTEKTMLDA
+717 YRSVSGAEKTLLDA

-737 LAFWAGPGEEGTIL
+737 LSFWAGPGEESTIL

-766 PRAFGPL
+766 PAAFGPL
-773 HGEPR
+773 TGEP

>member
-1 MTNYAIGCPSLFI
+1 MMKHGWIFGSSFVFALAAWLINFAALSS
-14 DRSGGMARV
+14 DA
-23 ARLNW
+23 
-28 APDPQVAY
+28 QVAKTATAAKAS
-36 AQGAKSAPAGSS
+36 AQ
-48 AAAPWKFRL
+48 WKFRL

-69 KSRQITCEKLVQAYI
+69 RTRQITCEKVVQAYI
-84 NRIRAYDGMCVAPVN
+84 NRIRAYDGQCVAPVN
-99 PNDASDPQNLFP
+99 PNDANDPKNHFP
-111 DVAKYTGTPLQPG
+111 DIARYTGTPMQPG
-124 VMQATVSD
+124 VMQATTSD
-132 PTKQQTYGYIRGV
+132 SSKQQTYGYIRGV

-150 LRSLS
+150 LRSLN
-155 TVNIRGERSATCKAT
+155 TVNIRGERSVTCKAT

-180 PSGCSPACEAFRAQP
+180 PNTCSQTCEAFRAQP
-195 DGIERAREL
+195 DAIERAREL
-204 DRRFGANPNLVTMP
+204 DRLFSANPNLAAMP
-218 LYCTPFSIKD
+218 LYCAPFSIKD
-228 IFDTK
+228 IFDAK

-240 ADVAYA
+240 ADVNYA
-246 LDAAPADSTIVA
+246 MDAAPADSTIVA

-265 IILGKANLS
+265 IILAKANLS

-283 GGSAKAEAVVLGA
+283 GGEAKAAAVVLGA
-296 GNSRSTWAGN
+296 GNSRSTWGGN
-306 PCNPYDTERAP
+306 PCNPYDTERAA
-317 AQAASSSGSGVSVA
+317 AQAASSSGSGVSVS
-331 ANLVTCSICEE
+331 ANLVACSICEE

-354 GVASLNTGKAIMPF
+354 GLANLNTGKAIIAF

-380 AGINCRTV
+380 AGIQCRTV

-394 LDALKDPKRGYYD
+394 LDALKDPQRGYYD

-417 ALIPQKPFASF
+417 ALISQKPYASF
-428 AGEKSLRGMRIGIVR
+428 AEQKSLKGMRIGIVR
-443 EFMVKHT
+443 QFMVKHT

-472 GAELFESV
+472 GAQLFESV
-480 DPLYPDDPSIPNL
+480 DPLYPDDPTIANL
-493 KPTFQEALAEILP
+493 KPSFQEALAEILP

-514 KTTSS
+514 KTTGS

-527 ASRINVNVGK
+527 ASKINVSVGK
-537 TAGGGTLAPAEYM
+537 TPGGGTLSPAEYM

-587 RRGDAKVKDWPSLNA
+587 RRGDARVKDWPSLNA

-616 NWENLKDIRSDG
+616 NWQNLTDIRSAG
-628 LTERIKMR
+628 LSERIRMR

-642 ILKVMR
+642 VLKVMR
-648 ENNLDALVNPLN
+648 ENNLDVMINPL
-660 TVPIPKIG
+660 TTIPIPKIG
-668 GPVEPQIN
+668 GPVEPEIN

-694 IVPAGFNQ
+694 VVPAGFNQ
-702 VVYEPKFALSADTKT
+702 VVYEPKFALSADTRS
-717 YRSVSGTEKTMLDA
+717 YRNVSGTERTMLDA

-737 LAFWAGPGEEGTIL
+737 LSFWAGPGEEATII
-751 KAASAYEAATKHRRP
+751 KAAAAYEAATKHRRP
-766 PRAFGPL
+766 PAAFGPL
-773 HGEPR
+773 PGEP

>member
-1 MTNYAIGCPSLFI
+1 MTRYVKKARRYFSVSLAAWLAMMGLETFFLKV
-14 DRSGGMARV
+14 R
-23 ARLNW
+23 
-28 APDPQVAY
+28 Y
-36 AQGAKSAPAGSS
+36 AQSAN
-48 AAAPWKFRL
+48 APTASKASTPGKFRL

-62 EDIHRAI
+62 EDIHRGI

-99 PNDASDPQNLFP
+99 PNDPNDPNNFFP

-124 VMQATVSD
+124 VMQATISD
-132 PTKQQTYGYIRGV
+132 PTKLQTYGYIRGT

-155 TVNIRGERSATCKAT
+155 TVNIRGERSATCKAS
-170 CDLHPSKGPL
+170 CDLHPSKGAL
-180 PSGCSPACEAFRAQP
+180 PTACSQSCEAFRAQP
-195 DGIERAREL
+195 DALERAREL
-204 DRRFGANPNLVTMP
+204 DRQFGANPNLLAMP

-240 ADVAYA
+240 ADVAYDM
-246 LDAAPADSTIVA
+246 DAAPADSTIVA

-274 EYNGASGDP
+274 EYNGGTGDP
-283 GGSAKAEAVVLGA
+283 GGAAKATAVVLGA

-306 PCNPYDTERAP
+306 PCNPYDTERAA

-354 GVASLNTGKAIMPF
+354 GVANLTTGKAIMPF

-380 AGINCRTV
+380 AGIHCRTV

-417 ALIPQKPFASF
+417 ALIAQKPYASF
-428 AGEKSLRGMRIGIVR
+428 AQQKSLAGMRIGIVR

-450 PNDAAISD
+450 ANDAAISD
-458 QIDKEIKTILRDKL
+458 QIDREIKRILRDKL
-472 GAELFESV
+472 GAQLFESV
-480 DPLYPDDPSIPNL
+480 DPLYPDDPAIPNL

-514 KTTSS
+514 KTNSA

-527 ASRINVNVGK
+527 AGKVNVSVGK
-537 TAGGGTLAPAEYM
+537 TPGGGTLSPAEYM
-550 ARAAEGLEPFP
+550 ARAAEGMEPFP

-587 RRGDAKVKDWPSLNA
+587 RRGDTKVKDWPSLNV
-602 NASYYSGDKLAAFI
+602 NASYYSGDKLAAFT
-616 NWENLKDIRSDG
+616 NWQNLGDIRSNG
-628 LTERIKMR
+628 ITERIKMR

-642 ILKVMR
+642 VLKVMR
-648 ENNLDALVNPLN
+648 ENNLDVLVNPL
-660 TVPIPKIG
+660 TTIPIPKIG
-668 GPVEPQIN
+668 GPVEPEIN

-683 AFTADAGIPEV
+683 AFTADAGIPEIV
-694 IVPAGFNQ
+694 VPAGFNR
-702 VVYEPKFALSADTKT
+702 VVYEPKFALSADTKN
-717 YRSVSGTEKTMLDA
+717 YRSISGTEQTLLDP

-737 LAFWAGPGEEGTIL
+737 LSFWAGPGEESTIL

-766 PRAFGPL
+766 PAAFGPL
-773 HGEPR
+773 PGEP

>member
-1 MTNYAIGCPSLFI
+1 
-14 DRSGGMARV
+14 
-23 ARLNW
+23 
-28 APDPQVAY
+28 
-36 AQGAKSAPAGSS
+36 
-48 AAAPWKFRL
+48 
-57 EEARI
+57 
-62 EDIHRAI
+62 
-69 KSRQITCEKLVQAYI
+69 
-84 NRIRAYDGMCVAPVN
+84 
-99 PNDASDPQNLFP
+99 
-111 DVAKYTGTPLQPG
+111 
-124 VMQATVSD
+124 
-132 PTKQQTYGYIRGV
+132 
-145 KNAGQ
+145 
-150 LRSLS
+150 
-155 TVNIRGERSATCKAT
+155 
-170 CDLHPSKGPL
+170 
-180 PSGCSPACEAFRAQP
+180 
-195 DGIERAREL
+195 
-204 DRRFGANPNLVTMP
+204 MP

-240 ADVAYA
+240 ADVAYGM
-246 LDAAPADSTIVA
+246 DAAPADSTIVA

-265 IILGKANLS
+265 IILAKANLS

-296 GNSRSTWAGN
+296 RKFPQHLGRQSVQPLRH
-306 PCNPYDTERAP
+306 RARA

-354 GVASLNTGKAIMPF
+354 GIANLNTGKAIMPF

-380 AGINCRTV
+380 AGIHCRTV

-417 ALIPQKPFASF
+417 ALISQKPYASF
-428 AGEKSLRGMRIGIVR
+428 AGEKSFAGMRIGIVR

-472 GAELFESV
+472 GAQLFESV
-480 DPLYPDDPSIPNL
+480 DPLYPDDPTIPNL

-514 KTTSS
+514 KTNSA

-527 ASRINVNVGK
+527 ASKINVNVGK
-537 TAGGGTLAPAEYM
+537 TPGGGTLSPAEYM

-616 NWENLKDIRSDG
+616 NWQNLTTFAPTGSPS
-628 LTERIKMR
+628 
-636 EVMQRV
+636 
-642 ILKVMR
+642 
-648 ENNLDALVNPLN
+648 A
-660 TVPIPKIG
+660 
-668 GPVEPQIN
+668 
-676 SRPSNRF
+676 SR
-683 AFTADAGIPEV
+683 
-694 IVPAGFNQ
+694 
-702 VVYEPKFALSADTKT
+702 
-717 YRSVSGTEKTMLDA
+717 
-731 PGLPIS
+731 
-737 LAFWAGPGEEGTIL
+737 
-751 KAASAYEAATKHRRP
+751 
-766 PRAFGPL
+766 
-773 HGEPR
+773 

>member
-1 MTNYAIGCPSLFI
+1 MTRPVTKVRRSCSLSLAAWVAAIGLLNFAP
-14 DRSGGMARV
+14 
-23 ARLNW
+23 RLT
-28 APDPQVAY
+28 Y
-36 AQGAKSAPAGSS
+36 AQAAKPPPAGK
-48 AAAPWKFRL
+48 AATPWKFRL

-69 KSRQITCEKLVQAYI
+69 GSGQITCARLVQAYI
-84 NRIRAYDGMCVAPVN
+84 NRIRAYDGQCVAPVN
-99 PNDASDPQNLFP
+99 PNDTSDPQNHFP
-111 DVAKYTGTPLQPG
+111 DAAKYTGTPLQPG
-124 VMQATVSD
+124 VMQATISD
-132 PTKQQTYGYIRGV
+132 PAKLQIYGTIRGV
-145 KNAGQ
+145 KNSGQ

-155 TVNIRGERSATCKAT
+155 TVNIRGERCATCKGH

-180 PSGCSPACEAFRAQP
+180 PSGCNPACEAFRAQP
-195 DGIERAREL
+195 DGLERAQEL
-204 DRRFGANPNLVTMP
+204 DRQFGAKPNLAAMP
-218 LYCTPFSIKD
+218 LYCAAFSIKD

-240 ADVAYA
+240 ADVAYGM
-246 LDAAPADSTIVA
+246 DAAPADSTIVA

-265 IILGKANLS
+265 IILAKANLS
-274 EYNGASGDP
+274 EYNGATGDP
-283 GGSAKAEAVVLGA
+283 GGAAKADAVVLGA

-306 PCNPYDTERAP
+306 PCNPYDTERAA
-317 AQAASSSGSGVSVA
+317 AQAASSSGSGVSVG

-354 GVASLNTGKAIMPF
+354 GIANLTTGKAIMPF

-380 AGINCRTV
+380 AGIHCRWV

-394 LDALKDPKRGYYD
+394 LDALKDPKHGYYD

-417 ALIPQKPFASF
+417 ALIPQKPYAGFAK
-428 AGEKSLRGMRIGIVR
+428 EKSLAGMRIGIVR

-472 GAELFESV
+472 GAQLFESV
-480 DPLYPDDPSIPNL
+480 DPLYPDDPTVANL

-514 KTTSS
+514 KTNAA

-527 ASRINVNVGK
+527 AGRINVNVGK
-537 TAGGGTLAPAEYM
+537 TPGGGTLSPAEYM

-572 PRTSSFRFHLSQYLL
+572 PRTSSFKFHLSQYLL
-587 RRGDAKVKDWPSLNA
+587 RRGDTKVKDWASLNA
-602 NASYYSGDKLAAFI
+602 NATYYSGDKLAAFI
-616 NWENLKDIRSDG
+616 NWQNLTDIRSNG

-642 ILKVMR
+642 VLKVMR
-648 ENNLDALVNPLN
+648 ENNLDVLVNPLT

-694 IVPAGFNQ
+694 TVPAGFNR
-702 VVYEPKFALSADTKT
+702 VVYEPKFALSSDT
-717 YRSVSGTEKTMLDA
+717 RSYQNISGTEQTLLDP
-731 PGLPIS
+731 PGLPVS
-737 LAFWAGPGEEGTIL
+737 MSFWAGPGEEGTIL

-766 PRAFGPL
+766 PTAFGPL
-773 HGEPR
+773 SGEP

>member
-1 MTNYAIGCPSLFI
+1 MTRHATKVGRTFSGSVAAWFAAISL
-14 DRSGGMARV
+14 
-23 ARLNW
+23 LNF
-28 APDPQVAY
+28 APGIIY
-36 AQGAKSAPAGSS
+36 AQTAKPPPAGKAST
-48 AAAPWKFRL
+48 PWKFRL

-69 KSRQITCEKLVQAYI
+69 KSRQITCERVVQAYI
-84 NRIRAYDGMCVAPVN
+84 NRIRAYDNMCVAPVN
-99 PNDASDPQNLFP
+99 PTDGSDPMNHFP
-111 DVAKYTGTPLQPG
+111 DVAKYTGTLLQPG
-124 VMQATVSD
+124 VMQATISD
-132 PTKQQTYGYIRGV
+132 PAKLQTYGYIRGV

-180 PSGCSPACEAFRAQP
+180 PSSCNQSCEAFRAQP
-195 DGIERAREL
+195 DGLERAREL
-204 DRRFGANPNLVTMP
+204 DRQFGANPDLAAVP

-228 IFDTK
+228 IFDAK

-240 ADVAYA
+240 ADVAYGM
-246 LDAAPADSTIVA
+246 DAAPADSTIVA

-265 IILGKANLS
+265 IILAKANLS
-274 EYNGASGDP
+274 EYNGGSGDP
-283 GGSAKAEAVVLGA
+283 GGAAKPAAVVLGA

-306 PCNPYDTERAP
+306 PCNPYDTERAA

-354 GVASLNTGKAIMPF
+354 GVANLTTGKAIMPF

-380 AGINCRTV
+380 AGIHCRTV

-417 ALIPQKPFASF
+417 ALISQKPYASF
-428 AGEKSLRGMRIGIVR
+428 AEHKSLAGMRIGIVR

-450 PNDAAISD
+450 TNDAAISD
-458 QIDKEIKTILRDKL
+458 QIDKEIKAILRDKL
-472 GAELFESV
+472 GAQLFESV
-480 DPLYPDDPSIPNL
+480 DPLYPDDPAIANL

-527 ASRINVNVGK
+527 ASKVNVAVGK
-537 TAGGGTLAPAEYM
+537 TPGGGTLSPAEYM

-572 PRTSSFRFHLSQYLL
+572 PRTSSFKFHLSQYLL

-602 NASYYSGDKLAAFI
+602 NATYYSGDKLAAFT
-616 NWENLKDIRSDG
+616 NWQNLADIRSDG

-642 ILKVMR
+642 VLKVMR
-648 ENNLDALVNPLN
+648 ENNLDVLVNPL
-660 TVPIPKIG
+660 TTIPIPKIG
-668 GPVEPQIN
+668 GPVEPEVN

-683 AFTADAGIPEV
+683 AFTADAGIPEIV
-694 IVPAGFNQ
+694 VPAGFNR
-702 VVYEPKFALSADTKT
+702 VVYEPKFVLSSDTKS
-717 YRSVSGTEKTMLDA
+717 YRNISGNERTLLDA
-731 PGLPIS
+731 PGLPIGLS
-737 LAFWAGPGEEGTIL
+737 FWAGPGEEATLL

-766 PRAFGPL
+766 PAAFGPL
-773 HGEPR
+773 PGEP

>member
-1 MTNYAIGCPSLFI
+1 MVRYAIL
-14 DRSGGMARV
+14 V
-23 ARLNW
+23 ARFLSLGLALW
-28 APDPQVAY
+28 LGAHALFSFAPPSAY
-36 AQGAKSAPAGSS
+36 AQSAKPASAGKAS
-48 AAAPWKFRL
+48 APWKFRL

-62 EDIHRAI
+62 EDIYRAI
-69 KSRQITCEKLVQAYI
+69 KSRQITCEQLVQAYI

-99 PNDASDPQNLFP
+99 PNDASDAKNFFP
-111 DVAKYTGTPLQPG
+111 DIAKYTGTPLQPG

-132 PTKQQTYGYIRGV
+132 PAKQQTYGYIRGV

-155 TVNIRGERSATCKAT
+155 TVNI
-170 CDLHPSKGPL
+170 
-180 PSGCSPACEAFRAQP
+180 
-195 DGIERAREL
+195 
-204 DRRFGANPNLVTMP
+204 
-218 LYCTPFSIKD
+218 
-228 IFDTK
+228 
-233 DMRSTGG
+233 
-240 ADVAYA
+240 
-246 LDAAPADSTIVA
+246 
-258 QLRAKGA
+258 
-265 IILGKANLS
+265 
-274 EYNGASGDP
+274 
-283 GGSAKAEAVVLGA
+283 GA

-317 AQAASSSGSGVSVA
+317 AQAASSSGSGVSVS
-331 ANLVTCSICEE
+331 ANLVVCSICEE

-354 GVASLNTGKAIMPF
+354 GIANLNAGKAIMSF

-380 AGINCRTV
+380 AGIHCRTV

-417 ALIPQKPFASF
+417 ALISQKPYASF
-428 AGEKSLRGMRIGIVR
+428 AGHKSLAGMRIGIVR

-472 GAELFESV
+472 GAQLFESV
-480 DPLYPDDPSIPNL
+480 DPLYPDDPTIPNL
-493 KPTFQEALAEILP
+493 KPSFQEALAEILP

-514 KTTSS
+514 KTNSA

-527 ASRINVNVGK
+527 ASRINVSVGK
-537 TAGGGTLAPAEYM
+537 TPGGGTLSPAEYM

-587 RRGDAKVKDWPSLNA
+587 RRNDAKVKDWPSLNA
-602 NASYYSGDKLAAFI
+602 NASYYSGDKLTAFI
-616 NWENLKDIRSDG
+616 NWQNLNDIRSNG

-648 ENNLDALVNPLN
+648 ENNLDVLINPLT

-668 GPVEPQIN
+668 GPVEPEIN

-694 IVPAGFNQ
+694 VVPAGFNQ
-702 VVYEPKFALSADTKT
+702 VVYEPKFALSADTKN
-717 YRSVSGTEKTMLDA
+717 YRSVSGSEKTLLDV

-737 LAFWAGPGEEGTIL
+737 LSFWAGPGEEGTIL
-751 KAASAYEAATKHRRP
+751 KAASAYEAATKHHRP
-766 PRAFGPL
+766 PPAFGPL
-773 HGEPR
+773 RGEP

>member
-1 MTNYAIGCPSLFI
+1 MMKPRPIITCALVFALTAGLALWI
-14 DRSGGMARV
+14 DPLGH
-23 ARLNW
+23 
-28 APDPQVAY
+28 
-36 AQGAKSAPAGSS
+36 AQIAKPAS
-48 AAAPWKFRL
+48 AAKAPTPWKFRL

-62 EDIHRAI
+62 EDLHRAI
-69 KSRQITCEKLVQAYI
+69 QTRQITCEKIVQAYI
-84 NRIRAYDGMCVAPVN
+84 DRIRAYDGQCVAPVN
-99 PNDASDPQNLFP
+99 PNDANDPKNHFP
-111 DVAKYTGTPLQPG
+111 DIAKYTGTPMQPG
-124 VMQATVSD
+124 AMQATVSD
-132 PTKQQTYGYIRGV
+132 PATQQTYGYIRGV

-170 CDLHPSKGPL
+170 CDLHPSKGAL
-180 PSGCSPACEAFRAQP
+180 PGTCPRACEAFRAQP

-204 DRRFGANPNLVTMP
+204 DRQFGAKPNLAAMP

-228 IFDTK
+228 IFDSK

-240 ADVAYA
+240 ADVNYA
-246 LDAAPADSTIVA
+246 MDAAPADSTIVA

-265 IILGKANLS
+265 IVLAKANLS
-274 EYNGASGDP
+274 EYNGGSGDP
-283 GGSAKAEAVVLGA
+283 GGAAKATAVVLGA

-306 PCNPYDTERAP
+306 PCNPYDTERAG
-317 AQAASSSGSGVSVA
+317 AQAASSSGSGVSVS
-331 ANLVTCSICEE
+331 ANLVACSICEE

-354 GVASLNTGKAIMPF
+354 GIANLTTGKAIMPF

-380 AGINCRTV
+380 AGIHCRTI

-394 LDALKDPKRGYYD
+394 LDALKDPKLGYYD

-417 ALIPQKPFASF
+417 ALFPQKPYASF
-428 AGEKSLRGMRIGIVR
+428 ADGKSLKGMRIGIVR
-443 EFMVKHT
+443 EYMVKHT

-472 GAELFESV
+472 GAQLFESV
-480 DPLYPDDPSIPNL
+480 DPLYADDPTIPNL
-493 KPTFQEALAEILP
+493 KPSFQEALAEILP
-506 FHMPEYLF
+506 FHMPEYLY
-514 KTTSS
+514 KTTSN

-527 ASRINVNVGK
+527 ASRVNISIGK
-537 TAGGGTLAPAEYM
+537 TPGGGVLSPAEYM

-561 PNLNLRRITLF
+561 PNLNLRRVTLF
-572 PRTSSFRFHLSQYLL
+572 QRTSSFRFHLSQYLL
-587 RRGDAKVKDWPSLNA
+587 RRNDAKVKDWPSLNA

-616 NWENLKDIRSDG
+616 NWQNLHDIRSPG

-642 ILKVMR
+642 VLKVMR
-648 ENNLDALVNPLN
+648 ENNLDVLVNPL
-660 TVPIPKIG
+660 TTIPIPKIG
-668 GPVEPQIN
+668 GPVEPEVN
-676 SRPSNRF
+676 SRPSNRY

-694 IVPAGFNQ
+694 VVPAGFNQ
-702 VVYEPKFALSADTKT
+702 VVYEPKFALSADTRS
-717 YRSVSGTEKTMLDA
+717 YRNTSGTERTMLDA
-731 PGLPIS
+731 PGLPIG

-751 KAASAYEAATKHRRP
+751 KAAAAYEAATKHRRP

-773 HGEPR
+773 PGEP

>member
-1 MTNYAIGCPSLFI
+1 MTGYAMI
-14 DRSGGMARV
+14 ARRCLSV
-23 ARLNW
+23 ALVGW
-28 APDPQVAY
+28 LGTHALWGLDPQLGY
-36 AQGAKSAPAGSS
+36 AQSVKPAPAGKAS
-48 AAAPWKFRL
+48 APSKFRL

-69 KSRQITCEKLVQAYI
+69 KSRQISCEKLVQAYI

-99 PNDASDPQNLFP
+99 PNDANDPQNLFP

-132 PTKQQTYGYIRGV
+132 PAKQQTYGYIRGV

-180 PSGCSPACEAFRAQP
+180 PSGCSPACEGFRAQP
-195 DGIERAREL
+195 DGLERAREL
-204 DRRFGANPNLVTMP
+204 DRQFGANPNLSTMP

-354 GVASLNTGKAIMPF
+354 GIASLNTGKAIMPF

-417 ALIPQKPFASF
+417 ALIPQKPYASF
-428 AGEKSLRGMRIGIVR
+428 AGEKSLRGLRIGIVR

-450 PNDAAISD
+450 PNDATNSD

-472 GAELFESV
+472 GAQLFESV
-480 DPLYPDDPSIPNL
+480 DPLYPDDPAIPNL

-514 KTTSS
+514 KTTGS

-537 TAGGGTLAPAEYM
+537 TPGGGTLSPAEYM

-587 RRGDAKVKDWPSLNA
+587 RRGDAKVKDWPTLNA

-616 NWENLKDIRSDG
+616 NWQNLNDIRSNG

-642 ILKVMR
+642 VLKVMR
-648 ENNLDALVNPLN
+648 ENNLDVLVNPL
-660 TVPIPKIG
+660 TTIPIPKIG
-668 GPVEPQIN
+668 GAVEPQVN

-694 IVPAGFNQ
+694 IVPGGFNR
-702 VVYEPKFALSADTKT
+702 VVYEPKFVLSTDTKT
-717 YRSVSGTEKTMLDA
+717 YRSVSGTEQTLLDA

-737 LAFWAGPGEEGTIL
+737 LAFWAGPGDEGTIL

-773 HGEPR
+773 RGEP

>member
-1 MTNYAIGCPSLFI
+1 MKRDAKIRSAFVFGFAASVLAINLGFGASSIFAQVSRPS
-14 DRSGGMARV
+14 
-23 ARLNW
+23 
-28 APDPQVAY
+28 
-36 AQGAKSAPAGSS
+36 PASKAS
-48 AAAPWKFRL
+48 APWKFRL

-69 KSRQITCEKLVQAYI
+69 KSGQITCAKLVQAYI

-99 PNDASDPQNLFP
+99 PNDASDPQNFFP

-124 VMQATVSD
+124 AMKATISD
-132 PTKQQTYGYIRGV
+132 PAKLQTYGYIRGV

-170 CDLHPSKGPL
+170 CDLHPAKGPL
-180 PSGCSPACEAFRAQP
+180 PGGCSQACETFRAQP
-195 DGIERAREL
+195 DGLERAREL
-204 DRRFGANPNLVTMP
+204 DRQFGANPNLTAMP

-240 ADVAYA
+240 ADVAYGM
-246 LDAAPADSTIVA
+246 DAAPADSTIVA
-258 QLRAKGA
+258 QLRAKGG
-265 IILGKANLS
+265 IILAKANLS
-274 EYNGASGDP
+274 EYNGGSGDP
-283 GGSAKAEAVVLGA
+283 GGAAKADAVVLGA

-306 PCNPYDTERAP
+306 PCNPYDTERAA

-331 ANLVTCSICEE
+331 ANLVSCSICEE

-354 GVASLNTGKAIMPF
+354 GVANLTTGKAIIPF

-380 AGINCRTV
+380 AGIHCRTI

-417 ALIPQKPFASF
+417 ALIAQKPYASF
-428 AGEKSLRGMRIGIVR
+428 AEHKSLAGIRIGIVR

-472 GAELFESV
+472 GAQLFESV
-480 DPLYPDDPSIPNL
+480 DPLYPDDPTIPNL

-519 GEAEFPVF
+519 GEAEFSLF
-527 ASRINVNVGK
+527 ASKVNVNVGK
-537 TAGGGTLAPAEYM
+537 TPGGGMLSPAEYM
-550 ARAAEGLEPFP
+550 ARTAEGLEPFP

-602 NASYYSGDKLAAFI
+602 NATYYSGDKLAAFT
-616 NWENLKDIRSDG
+616 NWQNLADIRSAG
-628 LTERIKMR
+628 ITERIKMR

-648 ENNLDALVNPLN
+648 ENHLDVLVNPLN
-660 TVPIPKIG
+660 TIPIPKIG
-668 GPVEPQIN
+668 GPVEPEVN

-683 AFTADAGIPEV
+683 AFTADAGIPE
-694 IVPAGFNQ
+694 ITVPAGFNR
-702 VVYEPKFALSADTKT
+702 VVYEPKFALSSDTKS
-717 YRSVSGTEKTMLDA
+717 YRSVSGTEQTVLDA

-737 LAFWAGPGEEGTIL
+737 LSFWAGPGEEAIIL
-751 KAASAYEAATKHRRP
+751 QAAAAYEAATKHRRP
-766 PRAFGPL
+766 PAAFGPL
-773 HGEPR
+773 PGEP